1 MQLYFLPQKV
11 GGPTRLQLC
20 FTKKPPRFIQN
31 PPARVM
37 RAAALTPAHEDD
49 NVELTRVYFFRPAQG
64 RLCLRGT
71 RQTSAPAA
79 LPGSAGGGGLLHPFK
94 SLFSMGILLEQGPGI
109 TVSPLPPRHLRRPI
123 PSGGQPGLLP
133 SLEMAPARSAP
144 LARLLPPRSALK
156 QHGVAL
162 TARLLALIKHG
173 GSRSL
178 CPVPALRAPRAG
190 FSGFS
195 PPGAKMAEAIAG
207 V

>member
-1 MQLYFLPQKV
+1 MQLYFLPQKS
-11 GGPTRLQLC
+11 G
-20 FTKKPPRFIQN
+20 
-31 PPARVM
+31 
-37 RAAALTPAHEDD
+37 RADTLTTLLHKNTSQIHSKSACASDESGCPQPAHEDE

-79 LPGSAGGGGLLHPFK
+79 LPGSAGAGGLLHPFK

-144 LARLLPPRSALK
+144 LSRLLPPRSALK

-162 TARLLALIKHG
+162 AARPLALIKHG